1 MYNVLTVA
9 KYFVYLAKKEKREL
23 THLKLQKILYFAQGY
38 YLSWKNEP
46 LCYNSLE
53 AWRFGPVFPDLY
65 YEMRAHSSVD
75 LCTTSF
81 GGHKPVSIDTETE
94 SFLEWIWNNFKSWS
108 ASDLVTLTHTHSSWI
123 KAFYEEDHVMSELD
137 IAREFKEKYK
147 K

>member
-1 MYNVLTVA
+1 
-9 KYFVYLAKKEKREL
+9 
-23 THLKLQKILYFAQGY
+23 
-38 YLSWKNEP
+38 
-46 LCYNSLE
+46 
-53 AWRFGPVFPDLY
+53 
-65 YEMRAHSSVD
+65 MRAHSSVD